1 MRATRRAVAV
11 LTAILLGWPAAAHLV
26 SGTRSLRERVEEA
39 DLVVRARVVSTSDFS
54 TRSSALAGAD
64 RPFVEIEVLE
74 VLKGDPVGKTE
85 IAFTAAVK
93 GESVA
98 YLTLILEDVIVS
110 GFSVSHG
117 GGSEMPSESVSLN
130 FTKFDWSFTG
140 RDKEHAGSPTHLIY
154 SLEENK
160 VE

>member
-1 MRATRRAVAV
+1 MAIYLKNDKLKGSATDANFKEQTELSSFQWGAG
-11 LTAILLGWPAAAHLV
+11 LGV
-26 SGTRSLRERVEEA
+26 
-39 DLVVRARVVSTSDFS
+39 
-54 TRSSALAGAD
+54 SSARGGD
-64 RPFVEIEVLE
+64 RTVSEPSVSEITCTKTTDKSSERFFKSL
-74 VLKGDPVGKTE
+74 LKGDPVGKTE

-110 GFSVSHG
+110 GYSVSHG
-117 GGSEMPSESVSLN
+117 GGSEMPNESVSLN

-140 RDKEHAGSPTHLIY
+140 RDSEHAGSPTHLIY

>member
-1 MRATRRAVAV
+1 MAIYLKNDKLKGSATDANLKGKTELSSFQWGAG
-11 LTAILLGWPAAAHLV
+11 LGV
-26 SGTRSLRERVEEA
+26 
-39 DLVVRARVVSTSDFS
+39 
-54 TRSSALAGAD
+54 SSARGGD
-64 RPFVEIEVLE
+64 RTVSEPSVSEITATKVTDKSSERFFKAL
-74 VLKGDPVGKTE
+74 LKGDPVGKTE

>member
-1 MRATRRAVAV
+1 VAIYLKNDKLKGSATDSNFKDQVELSSFQWGAG
-11 LTAILLGWPAAAHLV
+11 LGV
-26 SGTRSLRERVEEA
+26 
-39 DLVVRARVVSTSDFS
+39 
-54 TRSSALAGAD
+54 SSARGGD
-64 RPFVEIEVLE
+64 RTTSEPSVSEITGTKVTDKSSERFFKAL
-74 VLKGDPVGKTE
+74 LKGDPVGDTE
-85 IAFTAAVK
+85 VAFTAAVK

-98 YLTLILEDVIVS
+98 YLTVKLSDVIVS
-110 GFSVSHG
+110 GYSVSHG

-140 RDKEHAGSPTHLIY
+140 RDKEHGGSPTHLIY